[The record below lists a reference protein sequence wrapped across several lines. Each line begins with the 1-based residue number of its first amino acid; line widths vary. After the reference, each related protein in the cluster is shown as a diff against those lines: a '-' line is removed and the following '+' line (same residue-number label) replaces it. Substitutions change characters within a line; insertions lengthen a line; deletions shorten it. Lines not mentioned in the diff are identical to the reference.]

1 MLVEAIKDC
10 LDDQYKAQAPEVFKL
25 IACFMD
31 ECFAEQLVL
40 SPDLHSFFN
49 SSKDSWNS
57 GNQGKEKEEEEN
69 GKGMKGKEKT
79 STGGDAGEEAE
90 EFKGNTVIEH
100 IAVLLI
106 NMIPKGG
113 GMARRSRE
121 ILSLHVISGTQDFR
135 THPVLSQPFYLSI
148 LLNLYDAAFEG

>member
-1 MLVEAIKDC
+1 VLVEAIKDC
-10 LDDQYKAQAPEVFKL
+10 LDDQHKTQAPEVFKL
-25 IACFMD
+25 LACFMD
-31 ECFAEQLVL
+31 ECFAEQLVF

-49 SSKDSWNS
+49 SSNS
-57 GNQGKEKEEEEN
+57 GQGKEKEEGEEK
-69 GKGMKGKEKT
+69 GKGIKGKENA

-90 EFKGNTVIEH
+90 EYKGNTVIEH

-106 NMIPKGG
+106 DIISKGG

-121 ILSLHVISGTQDFR
+121 ILSLHAISGTQDFR

-148 LLNLYDAAFEG
+148 MLNLYDAAFEV